1 MLFFWKIKLPST
13 QLEVALR
20 IKWFEIYS
28 SVVFE
33 KMFVVYSKNIHAM

>member
-1 MLFFWKIKLPST
+1 MLF
-13 QLEVALR
+13 LENKVAFNSIRGTLR